1 MQEKLFDSE
10 LKIMQLIWQ
19 NEPVR
24 AKKVSLLADDAFG
37 WNKNTTYTVLKKL
50 EAKGF
55 IKREDPGFV
64 CTSLVS
70 RDEVRSAIED
80 KLCAVFWWWW
90 IPIVP
95 TRWRA
100 SRCWRLFP
108 RSVWWITTAVRRTIS
123 TPWW

>member
-1 MQEKLFDSE
+1 MDKKLFDSE

-19 NEPVR
+19 NEPVS

-55 IKREDPGFV
+55 LKREDPGFL

-70 RDEVRSAIED
+70 LDEVRREETRGLIDKLFGGSKRALFSALIED
-80 KLCAVFWWWW
+80 ENLSDEDIAE
-90 IPIVP
+90 
-95 TRWRA
+95 
-100 SRCWRLFP
+100 L
-108 RSVWWITTAVRRTIS
+108 RSMIEKRK
-123 TPWW
+123 

>member
-1 MQEKLFDSE
+1 MEKKLFDSE

-19 NEPVR
+19 NEPVS

-70 RDEVRSAIED
+70 MEQVQEYETRELINKMYHGSADLLVASLIGQQKLSDDEIA
-80 KLCAVFWWWW
+80 
-90 IPIVP
+90 
-95 TRWRA
+95 
-100 SRCWRLFP
+100 RLKALVN
-108 RSVWWITTAVRRTIS
+108 RLEG
-123 TPWW
+123 